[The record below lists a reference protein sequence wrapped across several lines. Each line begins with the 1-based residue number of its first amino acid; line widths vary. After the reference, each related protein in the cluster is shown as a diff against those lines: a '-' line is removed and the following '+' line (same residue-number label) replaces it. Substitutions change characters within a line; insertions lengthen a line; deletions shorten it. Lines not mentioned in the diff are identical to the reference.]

1 MIAVELSFESTNE
14 RMAARP
20 AHRQKLEQWHS
31 EGTLVAAG
39 PWSDDSGAMLIFRA
53 DKSEVETFMTDDPY
67 FATPGVTITSVRTW
81 NPVVSPT

>member
-31 EGTLVAAG
+31 LGTLVAAG
-39 PWSDDSGAMLIFRA
+39 PWSDDSGALLIFRS
-53 DKSEVETFMTDDPY
+53 DRSGVESLMAEDPY
-67 FATPGVTITSVRTW
+67 FSTPGVSITSVRSW